1 MKIGINLVQYTDVQ
15 GIEVF
20 ASNILRELVK
30 VERHEYV
37 FFVNERSRGIF
48 DVEGVK
54 LVTVPVGN
62 LSKLSRILA
71 QQTRL
76 PRLLKKEGVDLLFCP
91 SVAVPLWYRK
101 KVVTVHDCAWKR
113 FSEEAGIVSRVY
125 LRLAMASIR
134 YRSLGVVTVSDFAK
148 KELEVL
154 FGIRSATVI
163 SEGPPKLPRDED
175 ERILSR
181 LSLVSEKGV
190 KPYFFFVGNFHYR
203 KNLARA
209 LEAFRVFLHEYPDF
223 SFVCA
228 GKNTGSGFDAVKRTV
243 DRLGIG
249 ERVIFSGF
257 VSDEEKVSLYRNSVA
272 LVFPSLYEGFG
283 LPILEAQTLGVPVL
297 AAASSSLLEIAG
309 DAAEFVDPFDIRS
322 IKEGM
327 ERIARE
333 GEGRKELI
341 ARGRENVKR
350 FSWEKTAEKIL
361 SRFAGFMNNETK
373 YENLTGK

>member
-1 MKIGINLVQYTDVQ
+1 MKIGINLVQYVDVQ

-20 ASNILRELVK
+20 ALNVLRELVK
-30 VERHEYV
+30 DGRHSYV
-37 FFVNERSRGIF
+37 FFVNEKSREIF
-48 DVEGVK
+48 DMEK
-54 LVTVPVGN
+54 AEYEIVPLKN
-62 LSKLSRILA
+62 LSKFSRILA
-71 QQTRL
+71 QQTKL
-76 PRLLKKEGVDLLFCP
+76 PRLLKKKGVDLLFCP
-91 SVAVPLWYRK
+91 SVAAPLWYERK
-101 KVVTVHDCAWKR
+101 IVVVHDCAWKR
-113 FSEEAGIVSRVY
+113 FGEEAGIVSRAY

-134 YRSLGVVTVSDFAK
+134 HRSLGVMTVSDFAK
-148 KELEVL
+148 KELEAL

-163 SEGPPKLPRDED
+163 SEGPPELPRDGD
-175 ERILSR
+175 EGILSR
-181 LSLVSEKGV
+181 LSLVSKKGV
-190 KPYFFFVGNFHYR
+190 KPYFFFVGNFHHR

-249 ERVIFSGF
+249 EKVIFSGF

-297 AAASSSLLEIAG
+297 AAASSSLPEIAG
-309 DAAEFVDPFDIRS
+309 DAAEFVDPFDVVS

-350 FSWEKTAEKIL
+350 FSWKKTSWAIISVIDSLEI
-361 SRFAGFMNNETK
+361 
-373 YENLTGK
+373 